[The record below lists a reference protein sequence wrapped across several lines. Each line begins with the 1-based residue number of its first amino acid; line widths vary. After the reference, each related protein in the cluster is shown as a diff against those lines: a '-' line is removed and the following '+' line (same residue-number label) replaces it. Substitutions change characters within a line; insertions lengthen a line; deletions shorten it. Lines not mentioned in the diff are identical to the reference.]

1 MSASVQSGVDFAIIT
16 IKEEEFDAVLRRYP
30 PTKSRSGLW
39 EYNVADVPVPGV
51 PHRTYRVAIV
61 RCLKQATNEAQSITA
76 YVIEDLEPRWILL
89 VGIAGAIPAPEYT
102 LGDVVVSTRIYDLN
116 VGALAPGDDHQY
128 AITSDSIHEDFAP
141 FIANLPAN
149 RAALGDWNA
158 PERIGRSRP
167 GVDVGRIDELLNGDE
182 EWKAK
187 IKSSIQRH
195 FGSESA
201 RTRNPVFTAGPIASS
216 DDLIKDPRI
225 LQRWLTHARDIYA
238 VEMESAGVHAAARRR
253 GHSYPFVSIRGLSDV
268 VGLTRDHDWTMY
280 ACETAGSFTRAFTD
294 MLAPRPKR
302 TENLRPRLDPP
313 VDKPPPELVVP
324 PGLAPP
330 TDPLVVVHHVAGRD
344 VTEAYLSRGAVPST
358 EAISGI
364 LTKLNWHWREP
375 LSSEERALLDQQA
388 LTPGVNY
395 PSPGWVIEALDEA
408 PDFIA
413 STAEAIRGTA
423 RWPESYRLNYVRQ
436 LSTTNLTRALG
447 AGHTRL
453 AHTLG
458 TLDVAA
464 CLLSSMATNSPGVVH
479 LQRGTV
485 REWIIATLLYAF
497 LHDRYHGPLGHSL
510 DPMSWMLTQ
519 VATPEDSQSAL
530 RRLDK
535 TELDRQVRLA
545 RTKKTHP
552 IRRLIEHVLERIGP
566 GDGRGLRS
574 SVLEK
579 LHLLV
584 RLAEHET
591 MPPEWRFFQDVID
604 SSLDADRLDYLWR
617 DALHLAARDG
627 DINTLEDVLQM
638 PDARPVAQ
646 LVASAAVVAVGSENR
661 LAFAA
666 RHRRVAEA
674 LLSLRVLFYMRF
686 YESTEKRVLDELV
699 TRTIHDVL
707 DHGGALEDGRVA
719 SERIGGELRWLTDS
733 DLFRFVGEVAG
744 LMKPDREPLLPS
756 KVSRTLQDILQA
768 RPWTVAWEVSLDAAS
783 LERERRAWRAVVP
796 LVERLGAESGLPQE
810 DAGKVAQRRIA
821 EVGLS
826 REDGLA
832 ELFDTHGLD
841 AADAPRLTR
850 ASTAVDFDLVYGG
863 TFEAMRRCERE
874 LWNVLMDDA
883 YVAPYVQAY
892 RASHYLEPHEEPPVL
907 IVLGVVTA
915 ALPALD
921 DVVFY
926 DRDDRLEPDPGD
938 RDFAGLMDGQSVF
951 RMFAAVHPCLHGV
964 APRIRETVQAWFD
977 GLRYLDI

>member
-39 EYNVADVPVPGV
+39 EYNVADVPVPGED
-51 PHRTYRVAIV
+51 HRFYKVAIV

-141 FIANLPAN
+141 FVANLPAN

-158 PERIGRSRP
+158 PERIGRPRP
-167 GVDVGRIDELLNGDE
+167 TVDVARIEELLNGDQ
-182 EWKAK
+182 EWKGK
-187 IKSSIQRH
+187 IRRSIHRH
-195 FGSESA
+195 FGTPTA
-201 RTRNPVFTAGPIASS
+201 RERNPVFTAGPIASS
-216 DDLIKDPRI
+216 DDLIKDPQI

-302 TENLRPRLDPP
+302 TERLRPRLDPP
-313 VDKPPPELVVP
+313 VDRPPVYEIPANL
-324 PGLAPP
+324 GAAPR
-330 TDPLVVVHHVAGRD
+330 TDPLVVVHHVEGRD

-358 EAISGI
+358 EAVTGV
-364 LTKLNWHWREP
+364 LRKLNWHWREP
-375 LSSEERALLDQQA
+375 LSADERALLDQQP
-388 LTPGVNY
+388 LVPGINY
-395 PSPGWVIEALDEA
+395 PSPTWVIEGLEAA

-423 RWPESYRLNYVRQ
+423 RWPEAYR
-436 LSTTNLTRALG
+436 LTRALG

-464 CLLSSMATNSPGVVH
+464 CMLTAMAENSPGVVH
-479 LQRGTV
+479 LERGTV
-485 REWIIATLLYAF
+485 REWVIATLLYAF
-497 LHDRYHGPLGHSL
+497 LHDRYHGPLGHAL
-510 DPMSWMLTQ
+510 DPMSWMLTTS
-519 VATPEDSQSAL
+519 ATPEDSQSAL

-535 TELDRQVRLA
+535 TELDRQVRAA

-566 GDGRGLRS
+566 GDGRGLRA

-591 MPPEWRFFQDVID
+591 MPPEWRCFQDVID
-604 SSLDADRLDYLWR
+604 SALDADRLDYLWR

-627 DINTLEDVLQM
+627 EINTLEEVLQL
-638 PDARPVAQ
+638 PDGRPIAH
-646 LVASAAVVAVGSENR
+646 LVASAAVMSVGSENR
-661 LAFAA
+661 LAFGA

-686 YESTEKRVLDELV
+686 YEATEKRVFDELV
-699 TRTIHDVL
+699 TRTIHDTLEHAGV
-707 DHGGALEDGRVA
+707 LEDGRVA

-733 DLFRFVGEVAG
+733 DLFRFIGEVAG
-744 LMKPDREPLLPS
+744 LVTPDREALLPS

-768 RPWTVAWEVSLDAAS
+768 RPWTVAWEVSLDSAS
-783 LERERRAWRAVVP
+783 YARELDAWRAVVP
-796 LVERLGAESGLPQE
+796 LVERIGAESGLPPE
-810 DAGKVAQRRIA
+810 DAGKIAQRRIV
-821 EVGLS
+821 EVALA
-826 REDGLA
+826 RDDGLA
-832 ELFDTHGLD
+832 ELFDANGLD
-841 AADAPRLTR
+841 PTDAPRLGP
-850 ASTAVDFDLVYGG
+850 AAAVVDFSMVLGG

-874 LWNVLMDDA
+874 LWNVLLSDPFVVP
-883 YVAPYVQAY
+883 YVAAY

-907 IVLGVVTA
+907 VVLGLVTA
-915 ALPALD
+915 ALPALEE
-921 DVVFY
+921 VVFY
-926 DRDDRLEPDPGD
+926 DRHDRLEADPGD
-938 RDFAGLMDGQSVF
+938 RDFAALMDGQPVF
-951 RMFAAVHPCLHGV
+951 RMFAAVHPCLNGI
-964 APRIRETVQAWFD
+964 APRIRDKIQGWFD
-977 GLRYLDI
+977 GLGYLDL